1 MVSKRLKPNISSH
14 SKPRTLPW
22 TLHRTRLLKCFVLFT
37 LCCKTK
43 HLKRLECFVLTKL
56 CWITRNTRLYFS
68 TQNVYINVS
77 MWSKNCQKH
86 VYVTWEISLRLFG
99 KGQLIFKCLFWCL
112 QLIPK
117 NEKKTIWL
125 EVLTKVQS
133 KFLVPFFRELKMP
146 KIRFEINWPLEQISQ

>member
-14 SKPRTLPW
+14 SKPRTLPC

-117 NEKKTIWL
+117 NEKKKQFDLRYLPKYSQSFLFLFSENWKCQKY
-125 EVLTKVQS
+125 VLKLTD
-133 KFLVPFFRELKMP
+133 L
-146 KIRFEINWPLEQISQ
+146 